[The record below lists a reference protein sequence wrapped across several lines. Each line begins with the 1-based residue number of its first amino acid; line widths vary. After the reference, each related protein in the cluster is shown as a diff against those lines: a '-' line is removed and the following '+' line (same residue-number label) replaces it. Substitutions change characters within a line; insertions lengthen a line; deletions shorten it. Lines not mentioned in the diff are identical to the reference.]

1 MHLFSGMWR
10 TFMDAAPIVL
20 SSTDSSDDGQD
31 ARAVLTSTTAS
42 KAEALKATARKR
54 KRPDTSPLL
63 KGLFAREYSS
73 VEAIKDQLREW
84 NPKCVPRVRS
94 ASGLEGRNV
103 RFSCK
108 NEKVAPHM
116 CRLNVSALRVNQM
129 LKMSCQT
136 YRPGSCGFLEC
147 CICGDALE
155 EGMYMRCDNGQ
166 KHTIC
171 SGCFNEMVRR
181 RFDVL
186 YGCA

>member
-1 MHLFSGMWR
+1 
-10 TFMDAAPIVL
+10 MDAAPIVL

-84 NPKCVPRVRS
+84 NPKCFPRVRS
-94 ASGLEGRNV
+94 VSGLEGRNV

-108 NEKVAPHM
+108 NEKVDEPI
-116 CRLNVSALRVNQM
+116 STPENQI
-129 LKMSCQT
+129 KVTVQP
-136 YRPGSCGFLEC
+136 YFGSEKLYLDSIFTFSDGNQIKFTDIKFYFSEGIFENNC
-147 CICGDALE
+147 CE
-155 EGMYMRCDNGQ
+155 KRC
-166 KHTIC
+166 H
-171 SGCFNEMVRR
+171 
-181 RFDVL
+181 
-186 YGCA
+186 